1 MPAWSFLLPLLLLYG
16 TVLGLFGHLLLS
28 RKTHTSLILWTCWL
42 WLFPPLGIPLYLLL
56 GTDKIHRKRYAA
68 FIQGIPDPPD
78 PLPERRV
85 PAPLSDLGRIPENRL
100 AGITRPEP
108 LWDGDA
114 FYQRLLGDIDQAA
127 ESIFFQTYVWR
138 DDEKGILIRDALC
151 RAAAR
156 GLDVRVMTDEMGSF
170 KTERAFFKPLIE
182 AGGRFSWYSTVQ
194 TRRSRFF
201 FNLRNHRKITVLD
214 GRTAYIGGMNIGKEY
229 AGEQI
234 GPWRD
239 LQLRFSGS
247 AIPHLLASFAEDWR
261 FATDDPLDP
270 TQYRH
275 PPPRPETEIP
285 VALVRSGPNDREPS
299 FMQSFQ
305 MLCGHAR
312 RRLDLFTPYFV
323 PNEHIL
329 TTLQTTA
336 LRGVRIRL
344 MIPTLNEH
352 QYMVD
357 IGRASYEPLLEAGVE
372 IYELP
377 GLVHHAKLFRIDDD
391 LIFAGSHNLDTR
403 SFKLNFELS
412 CCFRDPLTARA
423 IDKTTAPLFEASRR
437 IDPDTFPLRP
447 LRQKLKQGFIRLF
460 SPVL

>member
-1 MPAWSFLLPLLLLYG
+1 M
-16 TVLGLFGHLLLS
+16 FGHLLLS

-56 GTDKIHRKRYAA
+56 GTDKIHQKRFQA
-68 FIQGIPDPPD
+68 FREGIPESPD
-78 PLPERRV
+78 TLPEHHAS
-85 PAPLSDLGRIPENRL
+85 APLSDLGRIPGNRL
-100 AGITRPEP
+100 STFTRPEL

-114 FYQRLLGDIDQAA
+114 FYRRLFQDIERAS
-127 ESIFFQTYVWR
+127 ESVFFQTYVWR
-138 DDEKGILIRDALC
+138 EDHVGVRIRDALC
-151 RAAAR
+151 AAAAR
-156 GLDVRVMTDEMGSF
+156 GVDVRVMTDEMGSF
-170 KTERAFFKPLIE
+170 KTERSFFNPLLD

-201 FNLRNHRKITVLD
+201 FNLRNHRKITVID
-214 GRTAYIGGMNIGKEY
+214 GQTAYVGGMNIGREY

-239 LQLRFSGS
+239 LQLRFTGASIS
-247 AIPHLLASFAEDWR
+247 HLLASFAEDWR
-261 FATDDPLDP
+261 FATDEALDP
-270 TQYRH
+270 AAFHRAD
-275 PPPRPETEIP
+275 ESSASELP
-285 VALVRSGPNDREPS
+285 VALVRSGPADRDPS

-312 RRLDLFTPYFV
+312 ERLDLFTPYFV
-323 PNEHIL
+323 PSEHIL

-336 LRGVRIRL
+336 IRGVRVRL

-377 GLVHHAKLFRIDDD
+377 DLVHHAKLFRIDEDFV
-391 LIFAGSHNLDTR
+391 FAGSHNLDTR

-412 CCFRDPLTARA
+412 CFFRDAETARA
-423 IDKTTAPLFEASRR
+423 VDETTAPLFQAARR
-437 IDPDTFPLRP
+437 VDPDRFPQRP
-447 LRQKLKQGFIRLF
+447 LTEKLKQGFIRLF